1 MINIL
6 LGIVLLT
13 GILDAHVTL
22 VQFDGQDS
30 DTTFEWDL
38 MNDPVMGGVSVST
51 YEVSDRS
58 QSLSWNGEVKVV
70 PSLSAPGFCYLQTM
84 PYFSR
89 FNDATGSTHMEIM
102 ARSTVDYPGFKIS
115 FAANNLNPLFTS
127 FKADYTMEST
137 GEWEWIAIPLSQFSN
152 EWDAATGEP
161 TTKCSDNAKVCP
173 RDSDLVAIQQV
184 GIWMEGH
191 AGKFDYEIK
200 WIGMG
205 DGREPPELKRQLGI
219 TQDRRNIRRQLGIT
233 QESTQTDDD
242 SVTLITFDGQ
252 DSKTTFDWSLV
263 NDPVMGGKSVSNYSV
278 AEADSKLLWSGEVK
292 IVPSLQAPGF
302 CNLETT
308 PAFRKFNDASGAT
321 HMEILARSTQA
332 YTGFKLS
339 FAANTLI
346 PQFKCFKA
354 DYTMRSTGDWEWIA
368 IPLNQFSNEW
378 DAATGEPTTKCS
390 DNPKVC
396 PTNRDLSAIQQVGL
410 WMEGVA
416 GEFDFEVKWVG
427 MGNGK
432 EPPQLRQQL
441 GLEQKSKANDES
453 VTLITF
459 DGRDSSTTFQ
469 WKLTNDPVM
478 GGESESTYSL
488 AEMYSKIVWTG
499 EVKVVPSLQAPGFCN
514 LETSPPF
521 QTFNDATGAT
531 HMEMLARST
540 KDYTGFKLSFAA
552 NTFNPQFNCFK
563 ADYTMQSRGDWEWIA
578 IPLNEFSN
586 EWDPATGEPTTKCSD
601 DASVCP
607 SDRDL
612 AAIQQ
617 VGLWMEGIAGEF
629 DFDVTWI
636 GMGNGVEPTGLRE
649 QLGLTS
655 PSTSKHFPTN
665 IKKTMV
671 SDSHLPS
678 SVWSVMER
686 DGTRSCS
693 NPVQYPLR
701 WGLGKI
707 PWSGNETMAE
717 AICCDTQW
725 APYAEPQFLYQQVNM
740 FDTLD
745 TDGVNTFYDPTCG
758 IPLFKAPIGRS
769 FADWKSETDEHGW
782 PSFRDAEMT
791 KNIVV
796 RDNKVYSTCG
806 TKLGDNLPD
815 ETGNRY
821 CLDLVC
827 LAGKEPRY

>member
-22 VQFDGQDS
+22 VQFDGEDS
-30 DTTFEWDL
+30 DTTFRWQL
-38 MNDPVMGGVSVST
+38 LNDPVMGGVSKST
-51 YEVSDRS
+51 YEVSASS
-58 QSLSWNGEVKVV
+58 QSLSWNGEVKIV
-70 PSLSAPGFCYLQTM
+70 PSLSAPGFCNLNTM
-84 PYFSR
+84 PSFAR
-89 FNDATGSTHMEIM
+89 FNDATGTTHMEIM
-102 ARSTVDYPGFKIS
+102 ARSTVDYTGFKVS
-115 FAANNLNPLFTS
+115 FAANTLDPLFNN

-137 GEWEWIAIPLSQFSN
+137 GNWEWIAIPLNQFSN

-161 TTKCSDNAKVCP
+161 TTKCSDNPKVCP
-173 RDSDLVAIQQV
+173 KDSDLVAIQQV
-184 GIWMEGH
+184 GIWMEGV
-191 AGKFDYEIK
+191 AGKFGYEVK

-205 DGREPPELKRQLGI
+205 DGQEPPNLRTQLGI
-219 TQDRRNIRRQLGIT
+219 SQDPK
-233 QESTQTDDD
+233 QTDDD
-242 SVTLITFDGQ
+242 SVTLITFDGK

-263 NDPVMGGKSVSNYSV
+263 NDPVMGGVSVSNYSV
-278 AEADSKLLWSGEVK
+278 AEADSKLVWSGEVK
-292 IVPSLQAPGF
+292 VVPSLQAPGF

-308 PAFRKFNDASGAT
+308 PSFREFNDATGAT
-321 HMEILARSTQA
+321 HMEIFARSTQP

-354 DYTMRSTGDWEWIA
+354 DYTMVSNGDWEWIA

-396 PTNRDLSAIQQVGL
+396 PTNRDLSSIQQVGL

-416 GEFDFEVKWVG
+416 GEFDFEIKWVG
-427 MGNGK
+427 MGNGN
-432 EPPQLRQQL
+432 EPPTLRQQL
-441 GLEQKSKANDES
+441 GLEQTSKANDDS

-478 GGESESTYSL
+478 GGESESTFSI
-488 AEMYSKIVWTG
+488 AETYSKVVWSG
-499 EVKVVPSLQAPGFCN
+499 EVKIVPSLRAPGFCN
-514 LETSPPF
+514 LETTPPF
-521 QTFNDATGAT
+521 QKFNDATGAT

-552 NTFNPQFNCFK
+552 NTLNPQFNCFK

-578 IPLNEFSN
+578 IPLNEFSS
-586 EWDPATGEPTTKCSD
+586 EWSPATGEPTTKCSD

-607 SDRDL
+607 TDRDL
-612 AAIQQ
+612 VAIQQ
-617 VGLWMEGIAGEF
+617 VGLWMEGVAGEF

-636 GMGNGVEPTGLRE
+636 GMGNGVEPTGLRK
-649 QLGLTS
+649 QLGLTN
-655 PSTSKHFPTN
+655 PSMSKLFLTN
-665 IKKTMV
+665 TKKTLGV
-671 SDSHLPS
+671 ISDTYLLQK
-678 SVWSVMER
+678 ER
-686 DGTRSCS
+686 EETRSCS
-693 NPVQYPLR
+693 NPIQYPLR
-701 WGLGKI
+701 WGLEKI
-707 PWSGNETMAE
+707 PGLGDETMAE

-725 APYAEPQFLYQQVNM
+725 APYAEPQYLYQQVNM
-740 FDTLD
+740 FDTLS

-758 IPLFKAPIGRS
+758 IPLFKAPVGRS
-769 FADWKSETDEHGW
+769 FEDWKSETDEHGW
-782 PSFRDAEMT
+782 PSFRDAEMIT
-791 KNIVV
+791 NNIVV

-827 LAGKEPRY
+827 LAGKEPQQPHP